1 MDQISNHPLYRV
13 HTIDTAMSSLWDFY
27 RKRFLPL
34 FGISFVMGLILQYL
48 STLVNI
54 TELQSLTDINEMMSR
69 LKDYI
74 WPMLLVSVCGLLF
87 TTMLHYYVIYN
98 PLDKENTIFRSLLKS
113 LRYFIPYLII
123 IILLAIAGS
132 FALFLG
138 LLLLVVGILFAA
150 IYIMTIYLFIL
161 PAMMVEGPN
170 IANTITR
177 SVTLAHRNFW
187 SNIGWTAV
195 FVIILLVVTTVLS
208 GFILLPFT
216 GTFLKAFTSPEE
228 ATALIEITTKPLY
241 IILSAILNAIT
252 FPLLPIFAC
261 ILYFNGRARE
271 EKQAEPQPSSDHNNG
286 KVRVEDL
293 YAKPYSDEN
302 EVKSEDR

>member
-1 MDQISNHPLYRV
+1 MDQISNHPLYKV
-13 HTIDTAMSSLWDFY
+13 HTIDSAMSSLWDFY

-48 STLVNI
+48 STLVNV
-54 TELQSLTDINEMMSR
+54 TELQSLTGINEIMSK

-98 PLDKENTIFRSLLKS
+98 PLDKENTILRSLLKS

-123 IILLAIAGS
+123 VILLAVAGS

-138 LLLLVVGILFAA
+138 LLLLVIGILFAA

-170 IANTITR
+170 IANTISR

-195 FVIILLVVTTVLS
+195 FVIILLVITTVLS

-216 GTFLKAFTSPEE
+216 GSFLKAFTNPEE

-271 EKQAEPQPSSDHNNG
+271 NKQAEPQLSNDYNDG

-293 YAKPYSDEN
+293 YAKPYSDDN
-302 EVKSEDR
+302 ERKPEDK

>member
-1 MDQISNHPLYRV
+1 MDQISNHPLYKV
-13 HTIDTAMSSLWDFY
+13 HTIDSAMSSLWDFY
-27 RKRFLPL
+27 KKRFLPL

-48 STLVNI
+48 STLVNV
-54 TELQSLTDINEMMSR
+54 TELQSLTDINEIMSK

-74 WPMLLVSVCGLLF
+74 WPMLLVSVFGLLF

-98 PLDKENTIFRSLLKS
+98 PLDKENTIFRTLLKS

-123 IILLAIAGS
+123 VILLAVAGS

-138 LLLLVVGILFAA
+138 LLLLVIGILFAA

-170 IANTITR
+170 IANTISR

-195 FVIILLVVTTVLS
+195 FVIILLVITTVLS

-216 GTFLKAFTSPEE
+216 GTFLKAFTNPEE
-228 ATALIEITTKPLY
+228 ATALMEITTKPLY
-241 IILSAILNAIT
+241 IVLSAVLNAIT

-271 EKQAEPQPSSDHNNG
+271 DKQTEPKLSIDSNDG

-293 YAKPYSDEN
+293 YAKPYNDEN
-302 EVKSEDR
+302 EGKPEDK

>member
-13 HTIDTAMSSLWDFY
+13 HTIDSAMSSLWDFY

-54 TELQSLTDINEMMSR
+54 TEFQSLTDINEIMSK

-74 WPMLLVSVCGLLF
+74 WPMLLVSLCGLLF

-98 PLDKENTIFRSLLKS
+98 PLDKEDTIIRSVLKS

-123 IILLAIAGS
+123 IILFAIAGS

-150 IYIMTIYLFIL
+150 IYIMTIFLFIL

-170 IANTITR
+170 IANTISR

-271 EKQAEPQPSSDHNNG
+271 EKQAEPQTSSEYNNG

-302 EVKSEDR
+302 EVKPENK

>member
-1 MDQISNHPLYRV
+1 
-13 HTIDTAMSSLWDFY
+13 
-27 RKRFLPL
+27 
-34 FGISFVMGLILQYL
+34 
-48 STLVNI
+48 
-54 TELQSLTDINEMMSR
+54 
-69 LKDYI
+69 
-74 WPMLLVSVCGLLF
+74 
-87 TTMLHYYVIYN
+87 MLHYYVIYN
-98 PLDKENTIFRSLLKS
+98 PLDKENTILRSLLKS

-123 IILLAIAGS
+123 VILLAVAGS

-138 LLLLVVGILFAA
+138 LLLLVIGILFAA

-170 IANTITR
+170 IANTISR

-195 FVIILLVVTTVLS
+195 FVIILLVITTVLS

-216 GTFLKAFTSPEE
+216 GSFLKAFTNPEE

-271 EKQAEPQPSSDHNNG
+271 NKQAEPQLSNDYNDG

-293 YAKPYSDEN
+293 YAKPYSDDN
-302 EVKSEDR
+302 ERKPEDK